1 MRHPNLDFKYGIL
14 ENAAYETLFEN
25 GQSEKLKKM
34 NTFMTENNFNFKSME
49 IGFEK
54 LLEGQVCKID

>member
-34 NTFMTENNFNFKSME
+34 NTFMTENNFDFKSME
-49 IGFEK
+49 IGFESHWMGRFVK
-54 LLEGQVCKID
+54 

>member
-34 NTFMTENNFNFKSME
+34 NTFMTENNFDFKSVE

-54 LLEGQVCKID
+54 SLDG